1 MEVMKTPRSVDLS
14 ITHYCNLRCKYC
26 SYFTSA
32 GDVNQDLPK
41 EEWIKFFG
49 ELNDCAVMDV
59 CLSGGE
65 PFLREDLGD
74 LIEAIIRNRMRFRIL
89 SNGTLIT
96 DQMASFLASTRRCNG
111 IQVSIDGS
119 IPTTHDACR
128 GDGNFLKAMQG
139 IEHLLRHQLPAT
151 VRVTI
156 HKQNVGDLERIAQF
170 LLEEIGLPQFS
181 TNSASYMG
189 LCRQNA
195 EQVILTPEE
204 RSHAMTVLLRLT
216 QKYHGRIG
224 ANAGPLAEARSWL
237 EMERIRNE
245 GREPAP
251 GKGWLTGCH
260 GPMSKIAVRAD
271 GVMVPCD
278 QVAHLELGRIN
289 RDDLREVWQNHPKLN
304 RLRERQNIPLSDFE
318 YCRGCDYVNY
328 CTGSCPALA
337 YTLYGEENHPSPDG
351 CLRRFL
357 EAGGKLPDERVLE
370 YETGMGK
377 DG

>member
-14 ITHYCNLRCKYC
+14 ITRHCNLRCKYC
-26 SYFTSA
+26 SYFTSP
-32 GDVNQDLPK
+32 GDVKQDLGS

-74 LIEAIIRNRMRFRIL
+74 LIQAIVRNRMRFRIL

-96 DQMASFLASTRRCNG
+96 DEMASFLASTRRCNG
-111 IQVSIDGS
+111 VQVSIDGS

-128 GDGNFLKAMQG
+128 GEGNFLKAVQG
-139 IEHLLRHQLPAT
+139 IQHLLRYHLPAT

-156 HKQNVGDLERIAQF
+156 HKKNVSDLEGIAQF

-181 TNSASYMG
+181 TNSASSMG

-204 RSHAMTVLLRLT
+204 RSHAMKVLLRLT
-216 QKYHGRIG
+216 QKYNGRIG

-237 EMERIRNE
+237 EMQRDRRE
-245 GREPAP
+245 GRGSIL
-251 GKGWLTGCH
+251 GKGFLTGCN

-271 GVMVPCD
+271 GVIVPCD
-278 QVAHLELGRIN
+278 QVAHMELGRIN
-289 RDDLREVWQNHPKLN
+289 HDDLKEVWQNHPELN
-304 RLRERQNIPLSDFE
+304 RFRERRNIPLSDFE
-318 YCRGCDYVNY
+318 YCRCCDYVNY
-328 CTGSCPALA
+328 CTGNCPALA
-337 YTLYGEENHPSPDG
+337 YALYKEENHPSPEG
-351 CLRRFL
+351 CLKRFL
-357 EAGGKLPDERVLE
+357 EAGGELPDERLLGI
-370 YETGMGK
+370 TMSG
-377 DG
+377 